1 MSLIGFVRYSWFFS
15 IGYGLSMSVMALLC
29 MAHFSA
35 AGTVSMIALLHSS
48 LVLAWGVRLAT
59 FLAYREFV
67 AWPDAKKRNAEVT
80 KKMSLSSKAAT
91 WAGVT
96 LFDALLFSPVLFVFK
111 TPTKLLSVAYAG
123 IAMQVAEVSSHVYRL
138 PLAGGSAWRESV
150 TCIKVTTAASV
161 QARSCGNASDF
172 ASTWTGGGAVA
183 GGCGRP
189 AEVGASQKDQH
200 ACQRRPLRLFAAP
213 ELPR

>member
-35 AGTVSMIALLHSS
+35 AGAVSMIALLHSS

-150 TCIKVTTAASV
+150 TCIK
-161 QARSCGNASDF
+161 DI
-172 ASTWTGGGAVA
+172 
-183 GGCGRP
+183 
-189 AEVGASQKDQH
+189 
-200 ACQRRPLRLFAAP
+200 L
-213 ELPR
+213 

>member
-59 FLAYREFV
+59 FLAHREFV

-91 WAGVT
+91 WAGVPGFAFEAEADGQCT
-96 LFDALLFSPVLFVFK
+96 FLFEVE
-111 TPTKLLSVAYAG
+111 
-123 IAMQVAEVSSHVYRL
+123 AEAPSTEPSTEPAPSR
-138 PLAGGSAWRESV
+138 
-150 TCIKVTTAASV
+150 AA
-161 QARSCGNASDF
+161 
-172 ASTWTGGGAVA
+172 
-183 GGCGRP
+183 RP
-189 AEVGASQKDQH
+189 
-200 ACQRRPLRLFAAP
+200 RP
-213 ELPR
+213 